1 MCCRRGVGAAGS
13 GCSPRRS
20 GAGGHSCPSGLELR
34 PTSFHSRAGFSAG
47 GLSGTGPETLP
58 TVTAHTRPS
67 SFPPCGLAQEGARLT
82 PAHRSGPS
90 TDTALLSWVTDVR
103 WGRPSPRGRRRR
115 ASGRKDAPRAPS
127 LRTCPICSPLPLR
140 ALQGRCAS
148 LHSLWACRGPIHPG
162 LCPESPA
169 LLPLSGAPGAP
180 LSLAPTRLGPR
191 GSAAVCGFCGCDA
204 PAPRLLQGQS
214 PLGCPVTSMINSGL
228 PVNIAGFADAQLLGH
243 AGCHGL
249 TGASEQ
255 SPAGRKPRRRQRGR
269 KRLRAQGGG
278 RGVST
283 GVLRAVESVYKDL
296 VVRSSE
302 LRERETARA
311 EGDREPHLVLAR
323 RC

>member
-1 MCCRRGVGAAGS
+1 MSSGGDRPRGVA
-13 GCSPRRS
+13 
-20 GAGGHSCPSGLELR
+20 GAGLQ
-34 PTSFHSRAGFSAG
+34 AGK
-47 GLSGTGPETLP
+47 
-58 TVTAHTRPS
+58 TRPV
-67 SFPPCGLAQEGARLT
+67 PPACRPAPSA
-82 PAHRSGPS
+82 AHRLSEPCRAAVPAFTLCGPAEVPS
-90 TDTALLSWVTDVR
+90 T
-103 WGRPSPRGRRRR
+103 RGF
-115 ASGRKDAPRAPS
+115 AQ
-127 LRTCPICSPLPLR
+127 R
-140 ALQGRCAS
+140 ALPPS
-148 LHSLWACRGPIHPG
+148 
-162 LCPESPA
+162 
-169 LLPLSGAPGAP
+169 PLSGAPGAP
-180 LSLAPTRLGPR
+180 LSLAPTHLGPR

-214 PLGCPVTSMINSGL
+214 PLGCPVTLMINSGL

-249 TGASEQ
+249 TGVSER
-255 SPAGRKPRRRQRGR
+255 SPAGRKPQRRQRGR
-269 KRLRAQGGG
+269 KRLRARGGG